1 MSIDAALANSAE
13 LSNWLDNSIHK
24 LQTQPYGDREWM
36 AATLLDQVHEH
47 HKAIQ
52 LLLKSSFT
60 GSAFSLFRPAF
71 ETYVRGVW
79 LLRCACDKQVED
91 FKKDTV
97 KKFIGELIGEIERL
111 PEYDVGTLSKVK
123 REALGAM
130 HSYTHGGYLQAVRRM
145 TPDQI
150 KPNYSEGEMLE
161 VINSSDTVALL
172 AASEIFSMARR
183 NDLNEA
189 ALERMRGLS
198 GS

>member
-36 AATLLDQVHEH
+36 AATLLD
-47 HKAIQ
+47 
-52 LLLKSSFT
+52 LLKSSFT